1 MIVAVPVSGFTR
13 RKISD
18 FIMLFPSTAL
28 PTDVSDCVPNVT
40 LETVVPPPR
49 MDRPT
54 RSSRLLPEPTVWL
67 HERVV

>member
-1 MIVAVPVSGFTR
+1 VIVAVPVPGFTR
-13 RKISD
+13 RKTSD

-28 PTDVSDCVPNVT
+28 PADVSDCAPNVT
-40 LETVVPPPR
+40 LETAVPPPR

-54 RSSRLLPEPTVWL
+54 RRSRLLPEPTVWL